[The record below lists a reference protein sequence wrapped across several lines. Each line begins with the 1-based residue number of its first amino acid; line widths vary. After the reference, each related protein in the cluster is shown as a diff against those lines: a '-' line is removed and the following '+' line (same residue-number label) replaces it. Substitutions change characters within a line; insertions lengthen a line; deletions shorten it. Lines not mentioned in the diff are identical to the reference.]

1 MIVLALGEVGET
13 TRSIVTRP
21 TPPRRHAAQLVLVL
35 DCDNLL
41 AGPLRFSLA
50 GLEEVVIG
58 RGAARAG
65 VRPLEND
72 PKRAAIRL
80 ADAWTSS
87 AHARLVRVAGG
98 GWVLEDAGSKNGVL
112 LDGEKTTRATLRDG
126 QIIELG
132 HTMML
137 YREAMPAEDEGPF
150 ANAPRKVAPLPGL
163 STLLPTYE
171 HQLAN
176 LVGAASAALPIVI
189 TGESGTGK
197 ELVARAVHALSG
209 RKGPFVAVNCG
220 AIPDNLVETELFGYR
235 KGAFSGATEDR
246 SGLVRASDGGTLFLD
261 EIGDLPAASQAALLR
276 VLQEREV
283 MPVGATRAVSVDVR
297 VVAATHRDLD
307 ALVARE
313 KFRGDLL
320 ARLSGF
326 SIELPALRDRRED
339 LGLLIPALLE
349 RLAPDRKDRTTLA
362 PEAARALIR
371 HDWPYNVRE
380 LEKALSSALVV
391 AGNASRI
398 DLDHLPESVR
408 SGQKRIVEEE
418 PASLSPEDHD
428 RRDQI
433 IALLR
438 EHQGNVS
445 AVARAMGKARMQ
457 LQRWI
462 KRYRIDP
469 AKYSK

>member
-1 MIVLALGEVGET
+1 MGEAGET
-13 TRSIVTRP
+13 TRSVVTRP
-21 TPPRRHAAQLVLVL
+21 TPPKRQAAQLVLVL
-35 DCDNLL
+35 DCDS
-41 AGPLRFSLA
+41 PLVPPVRFSLA
-50 GLEEVVIG
+50 GLDEVVIG
-58 RGAARAG
+58 RGAERTG
-65 VRPLEND
+65 VREGR
-72 PKRAAIRL
+72 RAAIRL

-87 AHARLVRVAGG
+87 SHARLSRAAGG

-112 LDGEKTTRATLRDG
+112 LDGEKTARATLRDG
-126 QIIELG
+126 QLIELG
-132 HTMML
+132 HTML
-137 YREAMPAEDEGPF
+137 LFRDAMPADDEGPF
-150 ANAPRKVAPLPGL
+150 AIAPRKVAPLAGL

-176 LVGAASAALPIVI
+176 LVGAAAAVLPIVI

-209 RKGPFVAVNCG
+209 RKGPFIAVNCG

-235 KGAFSGATEDR
+235 RGAFSGATEDR
-246 SGLVRASDGGTLFLD
+246 TGLVRAADGGTLFLD

-283 MPVGATRAVSVDVR
+283 TPVGATRPVGVDVR
-297 VVAATHRDLD
+297 VVAATHRDLE

-326 SIELPALRDRRED
+326 SIHLPALRDRRED
-339 LGLLIPALLE
+339 LGLLIAALLD
-349 RLAPDRKDRTTLA
+349 RLAPDRKDRLTLA

-380 LEKALSSALVV
+380 LEKALGAALVV
-391 AGNASRI
+391 AGNATRI
-398 DLDHLPESVR
+398 DVDHLPPSVR
-408 SGQKRIVEEE
+408 SGYKRIVEEE
-418 PASLSPEDHD
+418 PASLSPEDHE

-433 IALLR
+433 VALLR
-438 EHQGNVS
+438 EHKGNVS